1 LGDAGTKFFHANA
14 TVKHRHN
21 LISSLK
27 DANRNIAIS
36 HAEKAVV
43 LFQAFKNRLGTS
55 QQTFMVFNLS
65 SLIQPIDNLSELEHP
80 FSHQE
85 IDQVIENLPSNK
97 SPGPNG
103 FNTDFVKKCWPV
115 IALEFYELCNKFFE
129 GSICMHSI
137 NGSYVTL
144 IPKNSS
150 PDSVGDYRPI
160 YLLNTSV
167 KLLTKLLANRL

>member
-27 DANRNIAIS
+27 DANGNIAIS
-36 HAEKAVV
+36 HEEKAVV
-43 LFQAFKNRLGTS
+43 LFQAFKDRLGTS
-55 QQTFMVFNLS
+55 QQTSMVFNLS
-65 SLIQPIDNLSELEHP
+65 SLIQLIGNLSELEIP

-85 IDQVIENLPSNK
+85 IDQVINNLPTNK
-97 SPGPNG
+97 SPGPDG
-103 FNTDFVKKCWPV
+103 FNTDFVRKCWLV
-115 IALEFYELCNKFFE
+115 IAPEFYELCNKFFD

-137 NGSYVTL
+137 NGSFVTL
-144 IPKNSS
+144 IPKNNS

-160 YLLNTSV
+160 ESRLEGV
-167 KLLTKLLANRL
+167 NRRNLKFTT